1 MRLHSA
7 PIKEGLL
14 VLYVVILGNHIT
26 VSAAMLNNMSINVIA
41 SALTEGMAII
51 ISYGNRFDIIVSL
64 CTTSVDWVTYFVP
77 IRSKY
82 RARIE

>member
-14 VLYVVILGNHIT
+14 VLYGVILGNHIT

-41 SALTEGMAII
+41 SALTERMAII

-64 CTTSVDWVTYFVP
+64 CTSVDWVTYFVP